1 LTGGAYK
8 CFIAR
13 TFLRTI
19 RAYQVS
25 RTARRKL
32 YYFSFF
38 AIGTSLLVGAILHF
52 HLSGLKIALLVIALI
67 IPGRILGFFW
77 GDQLAGLRLLKEGR
91 FEESA
96 RHSKRFLDL
105 LARRRWIRHLIWLGM
120 GTYSRDPQSLALN
133 NLGAAEMF
141 LGNFADAKQHLE
153 ESRKLDDE
161 NPLPYFNLAQLHM
174 ILEEPS
180 KAQEFLA
187 LAKRR
192 GYPRGLSDKLIH
204 GAQSRFSYTDSARK
218 SPINNSTDSYD

>member
-1 LTGGAYK
+1 MLYCTHIPSTPFGY
-8 CFIAR
+8 
-13 TFLRTI
+13 T
-19 RAYQVS
+19 VS

-32 YYFSFF
+32 YYFSIV
-38 AIGTSLLVGAILHF
+38 AIGTSLLISAILYF
-52 HLSGLKIALLVIALI
+52 HLSGLQIALLVIALL

-77 GDQLAGLRLLKEGR
+77 RDQLAGLRLLNERR

-105 LARRRWIRHLIWLGM
+105 LARRQWMRHLIWLGT

-141 LGNFADAKQHLE
+141 LGNFEDARQHLE

-180 KAQEFLA
+180 KSQEFLV
-187 LAKRR
+187 LAERR
-192 GYPRGLSDKLIH
+192 GYSRSLSDKLIH
-204 GAQSRFSYTDSARK
+204 GAQSRFAYTDSARK
-218 SPINNSTDSYD
+218 SLTENSTDGHD